1 MARFPEEWLREL
13 IEKNDIVDVISQYIP
28 LKRQGMRYWAKCPW
42 HSERNASFSV
52 QPAKQFYYCF
62 SCKKGGGVI
71 NFMMEYEKLTYVEAV
86 ERLAERAN
94 MELPETKFSAK
105 DREREK
111 KQKEYKKRLHDV
123 MRSAALMYH
132 EILRSDEGAAAR
144 AYLARR
150 GVLQAAGKF
159 GLGYAPDRY
168 DTALKTLTAKGYSVK
183 ELVDAGLV
191 RRKNDHA
198 YDIFR
203 GRVIF
208 PVQDVNAN
216 VIALGGR
223 IIGDGEPKYL
233 NSPETL
239 IFNKRENLY
248 ALNMVKKRQGLSE
261 ITLVEGY
268 MDVVSL
274 AAAGYDTAVAALG
287 TAFTSGQ
294 ARLIKRYASSA
305 AVMLDS
311 DRAGITAAQKA
322 CSILEKERL
331 DTRVVLL
338 DDGMDPDE
346 YIRKYGLEAL
356 QRRVREGITPTELR
370 LRTLK
375 QGFNMQIEQDRVRYS
390 TKACEI
396 IGKLDN
402 EIEKDRYYSKVAR
415 ETGIS
420 VQTLS
425 AQASRGD
432 GNNSLPNVVKLKDSS
447 SAVDD
452 ETRLLSAVIERPEL
466 VKKLGILE
474 SDFNLQEQ
482 RNAFSKILHK
492 IKEGKTPTNGEIIN
506 MLSEEGDLKQKLAAV
521 STRSDLEDFA
531 FSLLMKLRIDNLEN
545 QKRSIVE
552 QLNEQKE
559 NMEEWARLMKA
570 LKPID
575 DKIKDIKRQK
585 TERLRR

>member
-294 ARLIKRYASSA
+294 ARLIKRYASSV

-482 RNAFSKILHK
+482 KNAFSKILHQ

>member
-482 RNAFSKILHK
+482 RNAFSKILHQ

>member
-1 MARFPEEWLREL
+1 MARFPEEWLAEL

-52 QPAKQFYYCF
+52 QPAKQMYYCF

-86 ERLAERAN
+86 ERLAERAG
-94 MELPETKFSAK
+94 MELPQTKFSAQ
-105 DREREK
+105 DQEREK
-111 KQKEYKKRLHDV
+111 RRREYKKRLHEL

-132 EILRSDEGAAAR
+132 EILRSPEGEPAR
-144 AYLARR
+144 RYLANR
-150 GVLQAAGKF
+150 GVLQSAAKF

-168 DTALKTLTAKGYSVK
+168 DTAIKALTAKGYSVK
-183 ELVDAGLV
+183 ELADAGLV
-191 RRKNDHA
+191 RQKNNHA
-198 YDIFR
+198 YDVFR
-203 GRVIF
+203 GRVLF
-208 PVQDVNAN
+208 PVQDVRGN
-216 VIALGGR
+216 VVAFGGR
-223 IIGDGEPKYL
+223 VLGDGEPKYL

-268 MDVVSL
+268 MDVVSI

-294 ARLIKRYASSA
+294 ARLLKRYASSV

-311 DRAGITAAQKA
+311 DRAGITAAQKV

-331 DTRVVLL
+331 EVKVVLL
-338 DDGMDPDE
+338 EDGMDPDE
-346 YIRKYGLEAL
+346 YVKKYGLDAL

-375 QGFNMQIEQDRVRYS
+375 EDFNMQIEQDRVRYS

-402 EIEKDRYYSKVAR
+402 EIEKDRYYARVAR

-420 VQTLS
+420 AQTLS
-425 AQASRGD
+425 AQANRGD
-432 GNNSLPNVVKLKDSS
+432 GNNSLLNVVKLKDNG

-452 ETRLLSAVIERPEL
+452 ETKLLSAVIERPEL
-466 VKKLGILE
+466 AEKLGILE
-474 SDFNLQEQ
+474 SDFTQEKQ
-482 RNAFSKILHK
+482 RNVFSEILRQ
-492 IKEGKTPTNGEIIN
+492 IKKGKTPTNGEIIN
-506 MLSEEGDLKQKLAAV
+506 MLAEEDELKHKLARV

-531 FSLLMKLRIDNLEN
+531 FSLLMKLRIDALER
-545 QKRSIVE
+545 QK
-552 QLNEQKE
+552 LNILQKIDKEE
-559 NMEEWARLMKA
+559 NKEEWARLMLE

-575 DKIKDIKRQK
+575 DKIKDIKRQRI
-585 TERLRR
+585 ERLRR

>member
-482 RNAFSKILHK
+482 RNAFSKILHQ

-559 NMEEWARLMKA
+559 NMEEWARLMKE